1 MNNMKHKILMTL
13 VALFAMTTG
22 AWAEESTYYV
32 VGNFTNWETSDA
44 NKMTWDDTAK
54 EYTLTLDVPAGAMF
68 KVVGIYNQTQNW
80 YPDGAGNAYGENGE
94 LPGAG
99 KYTVH
104 FDPKGGVEGWFDGY
118 FKVDIVPGSVIINDN
133 QTEATLEMP
142 TSDVTIDYELVRDMS
157 VQMQAQVG
165 DDPAKEPRYRV
176 QLNGESWVP
185 ADMNYE
191 QVRALFSVNDLIEK
205 QALGMQNYFV
215 NIYAV
220 DAEGQPTGNAMD
232 FQTFTFAPGRYCV
245 TATGLLG
252 GAYDGTTA
260 PSNIFQ
266 LFEGYEVELA
276 AGEYATYYCA
286 DAVEV
291 EGDDAE
297 LYTIANV
304 TESEAQLSE
313 AIKVA
318 PKETPLLVYNKS
330 EESKTFL
337 LIPTAATAD
346 EVSVAKEFKGT
357 LVEMEMPASSATV
370 DYYVC
375 TGSAFM
381 WVRDAGV
388 IAANRC
394 WLQIGEQPAAS
405 RAKTRSI
412 VGGGDTTSLRGVN
425 SEVVNSEDYY
435 DLQGRK
441 VAQPTRGGIY
451 IHNGK
456 KVIKH

>member
-1 MNNMKHKILMTL
+1 MKHNIYRYLLTL
-13 VALFAMTTG
+13 VALFAMTAG
-22 AWAEESTYYV
+22 AWADQSTYYV

-44 NKMTWDDTAK
+44 NKMTWDDTAN

-80 YPDGAGNAYGENGE
+80 YPDGGGNAYGENGE

-104 FDPKGGVEGWFDGY
+104 FDPNGGVEGWFAGY

-133 QTEATLEMP
+133 QTEATFEMP
-142 TSDVTIDYELVRDMS
+142 GNDVTVSYELVRDMS

-176 QLNGESWVP
+176 HKTGESWFP

-191 QVRALFSVNDLIEK
+191 QVMALFSVNDLIEK

-260 PSNIFQ
+260 PSNIFE
-266 LFEGYEVELA
+266 LFQGYQVTVD
-276 AGEYATYYCA
+276 AGEYATFYKDENLYTE
-286 DAVEV
+286 DE
-291 EGDDAE
+291 DAE
-297 LYTIANV
+297 LYTISSVSDTEAVLSDKLAMVAAN
-304 TESEAQLSE
+304 
-313 AIKVA
+313 
-318 PKETPLLVYNKS
+318 TPMLVYNKGT
-330 EESKTFL
+330 EAKTFIL
-337 LIPTAATAD
+337 LPTEQSAD
-346 EVSVAKEFKGT
+346 EVEVAKEFRGT
-357 LVEMEMPASSATV
+357 LEEKQMPASSATR
-370 DYYVC
+370 DFYVC
-375 TGSAFM
+375 TGKAFE
-381 WVRDAGV
+381 WVRDAGT

-394 WLQIGEQPAAS
+394 WLQIGEQVAAA
-405 RAKTRSI
+405 RAMTRSI
-412 VGGGDTTSLRGVN
+412 VGGGNTTNMDDVRWQM
-425 SEVVNSEDYY
+425 EDGNYY

-441 VAQPTRGGIY
+441 VEKPNRKGIY
-451 IHNGK
+451 IHNGR
-456 KVIKH
+456 KVVVH